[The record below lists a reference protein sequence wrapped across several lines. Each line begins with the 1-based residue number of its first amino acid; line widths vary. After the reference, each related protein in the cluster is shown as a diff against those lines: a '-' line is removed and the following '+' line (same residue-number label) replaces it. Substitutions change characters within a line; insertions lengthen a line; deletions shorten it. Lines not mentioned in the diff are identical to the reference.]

1 MLKPYTMKKIFA
13 LLFILITSGI
23 YSQAPIADQYFSSP
37 LDVPLE
43 LSGTFG
49 ELRSNHFHSGLDIK
63 TQQREGLNVIAS
75 AGGHISRINV
85 ATYGYGKALYV
96 QHPNGYTTVYGHLK
110 KFSPEIEAYIKKI
123 QYAKESYDVE
133 VYPDAKDLPVSQG
146 DLIAFS
152 GNTGGSGGPHLHFEI
167 RDGDQRP
174 MNPKTFGIN
183 VKDTRPPTINS
194 LFAYP
199 LGEDAHV
206 NGNASRQ
213 RINLIPLNDG
223 SFRTETINACGDIG
237 FGISTYDQQDAGA
250 NNNGVYKIEASLN
263 ADLVFEMVMDRFS
276 FTETRHLNQLI
287 DYEYFNANKSRVTKL
302 FVGENNPLSIY
313 NTLTNRGKLNIQ
325 DSLNYVYNIKVLDFA
340 GNERLIR
347 IPIQG
352 KHPGKELARPG
363 KQTDHFVRANQ
374 AYNIE
379 ENGIDIYIPKGSLY
393 EDTFL
398 DIKFDNETVSFHKDN
413 TPIHSNITIGFDV
426 SKYTAEQKEKMFIA
440 RLGYQGRPFYNA
452 TTKKGDRFTAGIRT
466 FGNYGLR
473 SDVKPPSITPV
484 NFKNGQ
490 WISGNSQLVIRVTDD
505 LSGIKSYRATVN
517 GKFILMEHEYK
528 NNTLTHY
535 FSDGV
540 VTDTENNL
548 KIVVTDNMGNSSTYE
563 ATFHRK

>member
-1 MLKPYTMKKIFA
+1 MKKRFA

-23 YSQAPIADQYFSSP
+23 LAQSPDSGEYFASP

-75 AGGHISRINV
+75 APGYISRINV

-110 KFSPEIEAYIKKI
+110 NFSPEIEAYIRKI
-123 QYAKESYDVE
+123 QYAKESYDIE
-133 VYPDAKDLPVSQG
+133 VYPDAGVLSVSQG
-146 DLIAFS
+146 DIIAYS

-174 MNPKTFGIN
+174 MNPKKFGIN

-199 LGEDAHV
+199 LGEEAHI
-206 NGNASRQ
+206 NGSAQRQ
-213 RINLIPLNDG
+213 RIRLIPLDDG
-223 SFRTETINACGDIG
+223 SFRTDQINACGDIG
-237 FGISTYDQQDAGA
+237 FGISAYDQQDAGA
-250 NNNGVYKIEASLN
+250 NQNGVYKIEAN
-263 ADLVFEMVMDRFS
+263 MNGELVFEMIMDRFS
-276 FTETRHLNQLI
+276 FGETRHLNQLI
-287 DYEYFNANKSRVTKL
+287 DYEYFSNNKSRVKKL
-302 FVGENNPLSIY
+302 FLGDNNPLSIY
-313 NTLTNRGKLNIQ
+313 NNVKNQGKLNIQ
-325 DSLNYVYNIKVLDFA
+325 DSLNYVYTIKVQDFA
-340 GNERLIR
+340 GNDRLVR

-352 KHPGKELARPG
+352 KHPGKELQSPL

-374 AYNIE
+374 AYNVE
-379 ENGIDIYIPKGSLY
+379 ENGIDIYIPAGSLY
-393 EDTFL
+393 EDTYL
-398 DIKFDNETVSFHKDN
+398 DITFEEESVTFHRDD
-413 TPIHSNITIGFDV
+413 TAIHSNITIGFDV
-426 SKYTAEQKEKMFIA
+426 SKYSPAEKEKMFIA

-452 TTKKGDRFTAGIRT
+452 TTKKGDRFTAGVRT
-466 FGNYGLR
+466 FGKYGLR

-484 NFKNGQ
+484 NFKDGQ
-490 WISGNSQLVIRVTDD
+490 WLSGNSTLVLRVTDD

-528 NNTLTHY
+528 NNTLTHH

-540 VTDTENNL
+540 VTDTENKL
-548 KIVVTDNMGNSSTYE
+548 KVVVTDNMGNSSTYE